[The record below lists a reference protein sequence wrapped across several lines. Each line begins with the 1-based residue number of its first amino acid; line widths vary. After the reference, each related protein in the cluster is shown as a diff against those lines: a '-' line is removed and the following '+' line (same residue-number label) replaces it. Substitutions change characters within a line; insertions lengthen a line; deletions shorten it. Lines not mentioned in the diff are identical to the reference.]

1 MADANAYPLVSR
13 SFAMTQT
20 TQATPGDTVLFHY
33 TGSLKD
39 GTVFDSSSGRD
50 PLRVTL
56 GSGQVIRG
64 VDEALVG
71 MTPGQEKSVT
81 IVADQAYGQ
90 RRAELL
96 LEVQREAI
104 PPEVDLEVGKQ
115 LEGRDTAGQR
125 LRLTVVEVADDT
137 VTLDANHPLAGQD
150 LQFELQ
156 LVQIV

>member
-1 MADANAYPLVSR
+1 MNQA
-13 SFAMTQT
+13 
-20 TQATPGDTVLFHY
+20 TQATSGDTVLFHY

-71 MTPGQEKSVT
+71 MAPGDEKTVT
-81 IVADQAYGQ
+81 VAADEAYGP
-90 RRAELL
+90 RRPELL
-96 LEVQREAI
+96 HEVQREAI

-115 LEGRDTAGQR
+115 LEGRDTSGQR
-125 LRLTVVEVADDT
+125 LRLTVVDVADEK
-137 VTLDANHPLAGQD
+137 VTLDANHPLAGED

-156 LVQIV
+156 LVEIV

>member
-1 MADANAYPLVSR
+1 
-13 SFAMTQT
+13 MTQVSQAS
-20 TQATPGDTVLFHY
+20 QATPGDTVLFHY

-96 LEVQREAI
+96 HEVQREAI

>member
-1 MADANAYPLVSR
+1 M
-13 SFAMTQT
+13 
-20 TQATPGDTVLFHY
+20 TQATAGDTVLFHY
-33 TGSLKD
+33 TGSLQD

-71 MTPGQEKSVT
+71 MAPGEEKTVT
-81 IVADQAYGQ
+81 VAADEAYGP
-90 RRAELL
+90 RRPELL
-96 LEVQREAI
+96 HEVQREAI

-115 LEGRDTAGQR
+115 LVGRDTGGQR
-125 LRLTVVEVADDT
+125 LQLTVVEVAEES

-150 LQFELQ
+150 LTFDLR
-156 LVQIV
+156 LVEIV

>member
-1 MADANAYPLVSR
+1 MN
-13 SFAMTQT
+13 QT
-20 TQATPGDTVLFHY
+20 SQATPGDTVLFHY

-50 PLRVTL
+50 PLQVTL

-71 MTPGQEKSVT
+71 MAPGEEKTVT
-81 IVADQAYGQ
+81 VAADEAYGP
-90 RRAELL
+90 RRPELL
-96 LEVQREAI
+96 HEVQREAI
-104 PPEVDLEVGKQ
+104 PPEVDIEVGKQ
-115 LEGRDTAGQR
+115 LEGRDTSGQR
-125 LRLTVVEVADDT
+125 LRLTVVDVADEK

-156 LVQIV
+156 LVEIV